1 MSALE
6 DVIAAMLAAVARLED
21 AAAAVAEVV
30 SEADTGLDVAVEA
43 DVPDAIEVLTELKD
57 EGDLL
62 SSRLADDQ
70 AMLLGYAHR
79 IQDII
84 RHL

>member
-6 DVIAAMLAAVARLED
+6 DVIAAILAAVARLED
-21 AAAAVAEVV
+21 ATAAVAEVV
-30 SEADTGLDVAVEA
+30 SEADTGLEVAVAA

-57 EGDLL
+57 DADLFGNQ
-62 SSRLADDQ
+62 LADDQ
-70 AMLLGYAHR
+70 SMLLGYAHR
-79 IQDII
+79 IQDVI